1 MRKILLAGTS
11 FLLLSAGAAF
21 ASGGSDGHGQG
32 GPSNTVVTTV
42 PVVKNAGS
50 IGAGTN
56 SSATTGGTALSAALS
71 NSANNSANTSASNV
85 GNTANSNNESVMK
98 VIGSNYAAGGST
110 LSTTSTH
117 SHVDVTLATA
127 VSNGSV
133 SGNRVEFEPREA
145 KISSDATMNTVNGG
159 TGILAAQQ
167 NTGANA
173 LQQSTVALGSA
184 IQGSNNL
191 LP

>member
-21 ASGGSDGHGQG
+21 AHNEGAT
-32 GPSNTVVTTV
+32 NTVVTTV

-71 NSANNSANTSASNV
+71 NSANNSANTSTSNA